1 MMPDAPKMRDADNA
15 IAVDEA
21 GLSFGI
27 LGPLRLKAA
36 YRPIFARRDSTLRP
50 IAVSATLV
58 VQLHGRTL
66 GDEDLQKL
74 TEEGRILSMQL
85 GRRLAISN
93 LVHVGC
99 DEPDFGLLLDLSGD
113 MGAPGLELDALLA
126 LAFRAGIA
134 PHSICFD
141 LTGLHR
147 ASSLGSLMSRV
158 KKAGSSCAFD
168 LAMVGRQ
175 RIEKSAA
182 APRLVRVPAGWM
194 RIIIGDAKS
203 LRRFGLLV
211 TALRRRGTMVQMEG
225 ITDAILL
232 RAALAAGA
240 DRLQGDYLGGPALA
254 GSAFDHS
261 PRVLAD
267 LIEGGGT
274 VPLLHDQ
281 QAAPDHGLA
290 PA

>member
-1 MMPDAPKMRDADNA
+1 MRDAGDA

-27 LGPLRLKAA
+27 LGSLRLKAA

-50 IAVSATLV
+50 IGVSATLV
-58 VQLHGRTL
+58 MQLHGRTL
-66 GDEDLQKL
+66 GDEDLQNL
-74 TEEGRILSMQL
+74 TEEGRILSLRL

-93 LVHVGC
+93 LASVC

-113 MGAPGLELDALLA
+113 IGAPGIELDALLA
-126 LAFRAGIA
+126 QASRAGIE
-134 PHSICFD
+134 PRSICFD
-141 LTGLHR
+141 LAGLHR
-147 ASSLGSLMSRV
+147 ASCLGSLMARV
-158 KKAGSSCAFD
+158 RKAGSSCAFD

-175 RIEKSAA
+175 RAEKSAA
-182 APRLVRVPAGWM
+182 APRLVRVPAGVM
-194 RIIIGDAKS
+194 RIIIGDAES

-225 ITDAILL
+225 ITDPILL

-254 GSAFDHS
+254 GTAFDHS
-261 PRVLAD
+261 PRILAD
-267 LIEGGGT
+267 LIEGSGGN
-274 VPLLHDQ
+274 VLF
-281 QAAPDHGLA
+281 A
-290 PA
+290 